1 MSKQKNNP
9 EESEQTSAG
18 QRSGV
23 DRRLSVLDRRSGLDR
38 RRINVPVSVERRSG
52 LDRRQTETQIS
63 GERRSGL
70 DRRRGPGIRR
80 EADRKAAEEG
90 EMTAEQFEFVM
101 AVDNYKRTNNRPFP
115 TLTEILE
122 VVKNLGY
129 KKIS

>member
-18 QRSGV
+18 RRSGV
-23 DRRLSVLDRRSGLDR
+23 DRRLSVLDRRSGLDQ

-52 LDRRQTETQIS
+52 LDRRQEKTQVS
-63 GERRSGL
+63 SDRRSGL
-70 DRRRGPGIRR
+70 ERRRGPGIRR

-90 EMTAEQFEFVM
+90 EMTDEQFEFVM
-101 AVDNYKRTNNRPFP
+101 AVNSYKRTNNRPFP

-122 VVKNLGY
+122 VIKDLGY